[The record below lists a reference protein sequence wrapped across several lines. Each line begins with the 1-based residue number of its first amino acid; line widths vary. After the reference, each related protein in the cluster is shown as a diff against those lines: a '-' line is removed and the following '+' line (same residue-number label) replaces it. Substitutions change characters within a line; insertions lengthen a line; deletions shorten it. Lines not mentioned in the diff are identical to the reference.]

1 MVDYGLCEVQT
12 QNQMKQYVPR
22 YLTRDELV
30 AIDPL
35 LRDVLQHW
43 VGTEDQDTGEGQPP
57 FPETQEMA
65 VTRYCKA
72 FERLLMRFDVDNVIC
87 VTHGDAVATF
97 AATSGFT
104 SSKDNVY
111 DTPHCC
117 FAAATA
123 CSNPLSGKV
132 SWKRREIDSMI
143 GFISDMPDDAQHF
156 ETQHE
161 SLSHAWDQ
169 QERARLVAQ
178 REGILARALDASSCL
193 EAFLRRHKVQ
203 NMRGVAKICQSVC
216 TLQGAL
222 RGCRARRRRIFLAQK
237 FKNFCL
243 AASRV
248 GELFGQLQHRWM
260 AEIAHD
266 ILEKWSVFADNSHK
280 NDCNN
285 ILAME
290 TEREICLL
298 KAIVSE
304 WRVAASLELVHRSTV
319 VMQAILRRRAAAL
332 YTRTAVLRP
341 ACVTLQ
347 CAYRCRLSRLSAL
360 YCLIHTLTND
370 APGVRPAYAKY
381 VDLLNFWRQR
391 ALAPLL
397 QREDARQQ
405 ELDREAV
412 IARRE
417 KEERAVW
424 EWEDDM
430 RERRAWMT
438 FWSKSPKSR
447 RSSLNLLPVRNQA
460 ALHRTAKSIHRSY
473 AHVSKNDSKQH
484 AEMIND
490 SSAISETVETRSKIL
505 DRSHADYLS
514 RAWEYFSPPKD
525 ASRDEPSKK
534 QNKVKVARRPS
545 MLRPVKDS
553 DNEMSKVLEIRMGGR
568 VRGSER
574 QEVRCDRGLSAG
586 IQAHPNSGVSVS
598 EKSRATYDPSR
609 AYMSADGTPDP
620 QPYLPAVGTLPKK
633 ESGPSGSLLVSRQV
647 AYGRTATANR
657 SDAAVQEAL
666 PEIQLMRTQRNQT
679 ENRRWHVA
687 FQDHPGLEQSVP
699 HSDSY
704 VDGKLMLLVNG
715 KKRQGRDGSK
725 ADHERRER
733 KAANRTDT
741 QRWEERRQVYD
752 HEDAMDATICSEED
766 VRTYDNLESGPPGP
780 SCPDSIDDGYLLHS
794 EGGRRVRP
802 VRRGAEMRETA
813 VAAAASAASAAA
825 AAANAAADAA
835 KAALH
840 M

>member
-12 QNQMKQYVPR
+12 QKQMKQHVPR

-30 AIDPL
+30 AIDPS

-43 VGTEDQDTGEGQPP
+43 VGTEDQDTGEGQPS

-65 VTRYCKA
+65 VARYCKA

-123 CSNPLSGKV
+123 CSNSSTGKV

-143 GFISDMPDDAQHF
+143 GFISDMPDEAEHF
-156 ETQHE
+156 QTQHE
-161 SLSHAWDQ
+161 YISHAWDQ
-169 QERARLVAQ
+169 QERAKLVAQ

-193 EAFLRRHKVQ
+193 EAFLKRHKVQ
-203 NMRGVAKICQSVC
+203 SVWGVVKICQSVC

-260 AEIAHD
+260 AEIVHD
-266 ILEKWSVFADNSHK
+266 ILEKWSVFADNSHN
-280 NDCNN
+280 NDRNN

-298 KAIVSE
+298 KDIVSE
-304 WRVAASLELVHRSTV
+304 WRMAASLELVHRNTV

-341 ACVTLQ
+341 ACITLQ
-347 CAYRCRLSRLSAL
+347 CAYRCRLSRISAVH
-360 YCLIHTLTND
+360 CLIHTLTND

-397 QREDARQQ
+397 HREDARQQ
-405 ELDREAV
+405 ELDREAT

-438 FWSKSPKSR
+438 FWSKSPQSR
-447 RSSLNLLPVRNQA
+447 RSRLQLLPVRSQA
-460 ALHRTAKSIHRSY
+460 GLHRTTKAIQRSY

-484 AEMIND
+484 AEMMHD
-490 SSAISETVETRSKIL
+490 SSAFPEIAETRSKII

-514 RAWEYFSPPKD
+514 RAWEYFSPPKA

-534 QNKVKVARRPS
+534 ENKLRVARRPS
-545 MLRPVKDS
+545 MLRPAMDS
-553 DNEMSKVLEIRMGGR
+553 DNELSKALEIRMRGR
-568 VRGSER
+568 VRGSGR
-574 QEVRCDRGLSAG
+574 QEMFRCDRRLSAG
-586 IQAHPNSGVSVS
+586 IQADPNSGVSD
-598 EKSRATYDPSR
+598 KGRATYAPSR
-609 AYMSADGTPDP
+609 AYMSADGNADP
-620 QPYLPAVGTLPKK
+620 QPYLPAVGTMPKK
-633 ESGPSGSLLVSRQV
+633 ESGPGGRVRGSRQV
-647 AYGRTATANR
+647 AYGRTAMGNR

-666 PEIQLMRTQRNQT
+666 PEIQLMRTQRYQT
-679 ENRRWHVA
+679 ENQRWHVP
-687 FQDHPGLEQSVP
+687 FQDHPGLEQSAS

-704 VDGKLMLLVNG
+704 VDGKLLLFVNS
-715 KKRQGRDGSK
+715 KKRHGRDGSK
-725 ADHERRER
+725 ADHERRGR
-733 KAANRTDT
+733 KAANWTDT

-752 HEDAMDATICSEED
+752 HEDAMDAAICSEED
-766 VRTYDNLESGPPGP
+766 VRMYNNLESGPPGP
-780 SCPDSIDDGYLLHS
+780 SCPDSIDDGYLLRS
-794 EGGRRVRP
+794 EGARRARP
-802 VRRGAEMRETA
+802 VKRGAEMRESA